1 MDCTRCIA
9 CLIVL
14 CLTVGAANAASL
26 RATPSVD
33 VSETFTSNSGS
44 TANGDSDWITELR
57 PSIRLFRPE
66 RGHIQGDLT
75 ASLRNVYYAGGTRDD
90 RSFVTLSGKGTAE
103 LVDDRFFIDATAHV
117 SRDNSSL
124 LSGRPQGDG
133 QSVDSSDETRRFS
146 LTPRFQMKVGRDLE
160 ISAQYRMTWLS
171 GGSNVLEDRDT
182 SGWSAS
188 VRNRHSHGLFGWGLD
203 YSRQAA
209 QGSSRNVESQVARGT
224 LYANL
229 SRQLSLRAI
238 YGWERND
245 YRQGKA
251 QESVITGGGLDWIP
265 SPRTKLSATMED
277 RFFGTGYDLSFNHRA
292 ARTAWNLTYG
302 RDASSVDQPVG
313 GTLVDYYYDLFSA
326 LIDEPDP
333 YLKDQK
339 IRELLRILGFDV
351 TGPLGN
357 FVTNTYF
364 VNTRLRAG
372 VTLIGARNTL
382 AFTLFRSDRSRLSSD
397 LADSVQDD
405 FFANDRVRDLGFT
418 ATLSHKIS
426 ELTSLRVSAT
436 TTKATG
442 SSAVTSTSN
451 IDTRRKTISVGLDRR
466 FGPGTSGSLTYRYS
480 DSSGGSEFSENSLR
494 AALAMRF

>member
-188 VRNRHSHGLFGWGLD
+188 VRNRHSHGLFG
-203 YSRQAA
+203 
-209 QGSSRNVESQVARGT
+209 
-224 LYANL
+224 
-229 SRQLSLRAI
+229 
-238 YGWERND
+238 
-245 YRQGKA
+245 
-251 QESVITGGGLDWIP
+251 
-265 SPRTKLSATMED
+265 
-277 RFFGTGYDLSFNHRA
+277 
-292 ARTAWNLTYG
+292 
-302 RDASSVDQPVG
+302 
-313 GTLVDYYYDLFSA
+313 
-326 LIDEPDP
+326 
-333 YLKDQK
+333 
-339 IRELLRILGFDV
+339 
-351 TGPLGN
+351 
-357 FVTNTYF
+357 
-364 VNTRLRAG
+364 
-372 VTLIGARNTL
+372 
-382 AFTLFRSDRSRLSSD
+382 
-397 LADSVQDD
+397 
-405 FFANDRVRDLGFT
+405 
-418 ATLSHKIS
+418 
-426 ELTSLRVSAT
+426 
-436 TTKATG
+436 
-442 SSAVTSTSN
+442 
-451 IDTRRKTISVGLDRR
+451 
-466 FGPGTSGSLTYRYS
+466 
-480 DSSGGSEFSENSLR
+480 
-494 AALAMRF
+494 